1 MSQVNA
7 SNPAY
12 MFKAY
17 YRQLSMPTPAE
28 VTPTPTLHTPT
39 LHTPTQHPAT
49 PQPPTLQPDPPPAQ
63 VRRAGLAVPSIAII
77 LGEGDKLVPRAGA
90 EALKELLPPGAP
102 PRTLATPSSAAQG
115 QLLSPAAPLLLLLRA
130 GVAIHEVREAS
141 HQMMQEEPEACIALI
156 EGFLAGCA

>member
-28 VTPTPTLHTPT
+28 VTPAPTLHPCNPT
-39 LHTPTQHPAT
+39 LH
-49 PQPPTLQPDPPPAQ
+49 PDPPPAQ
-63 VRRAGLAVPSIAII
+63 VRRAGLAVPSITII

-90 EALKELLPPGAP
+90 EALKALLPPGAP
-102 PRTLATPSSAAQG
+102 PLTLATSGSAAQG
-115 QLLSPAAPLLLLLRA
+115 RLLSPTAPLLRLLRA

-156 EGFLAGCA
+156 EGFLVGCA